1 LVIDAYRGFQGERE
15 NRGKKLISQNGFE
28 LFIHI
33 TNLDPYIYIT
43 DLGEVLEQY
52 K

>member
-1 LVIDAYRGFQGERE
+1 LVTDAYIGFQGERE
-15 NRGKKLISQNGFE
+15 NQGKKKLISQNGFE

-33 TNLDPYIYIT
+33 TNLYPYIYIT
-43 DLGEVLEQY
+43 DDQILEQN

>member
-1 LVIDAYRGFQGERE
+1 MPIEDFKEKGKTEE
-15 NRGKKLISQNGFE
+15 KKLISQNGFE

-33 TNLDPYIYIT
+33 TNLNPYIYIT
-43 DLGEVLEQY
+43 DLGEILEQY